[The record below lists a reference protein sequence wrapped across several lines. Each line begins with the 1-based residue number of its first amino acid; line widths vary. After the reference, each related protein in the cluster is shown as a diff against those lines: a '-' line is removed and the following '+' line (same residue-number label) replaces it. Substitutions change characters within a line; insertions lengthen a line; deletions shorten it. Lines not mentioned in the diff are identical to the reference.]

1 MLISFQRIWFLAP
14 TVDLCTQQHDTIIS
28 YLPALRTRLLVGSD
42 GVEHWSE
49 SRIWDAILDNVQI
62 VVSTH
67 AVLAD
72 ALTHG
77 FVKMWDL
84 ALLIFDEGM

>member
-1 MLISFQRIWFLAP
+1 MER
-14 TVDLCTQQHDTIIS
+14 
-28 YLPALRTRLLVGSD
+28 
-42 GVEHWSE
+42 WSE
-49 SRIWDAILDNVQI
+49 QRIWDAILDNVQI

-77 FVKMWDL
+77 FVKMSNL
-84 ALLIFDEGM
+84 ALLIFDEGTQFGLSLINVFPLQLGLAKNICSVS